1 MSASD
6 FEAFYSSEFDRVV
19 RAVYVIVG
27 QRDEAIDI
35 TQEAFA
41 RTWASWDRIRRKDL
55 PMVFVLATA
64 RNLSR
69 SHLRRLVRHRR
80 TPGVWEVRDRTEAA
94 DGTDLAV
101 RAALARLPE
110 QQRWAVVLCDLAD
123 LGSTEAASIMGIAPS
138 TVRVHL
144 ARARER
150 LKQLLVDDTEAAA
163 GDVSD
168 ARQSNRQRSHGGG

>member
-6 FEAFYSSEFDRVV
+6 FEAFYSVEFDRVV

-27 QRDEAIDI
+27 DRDEAVDI

-55 PMVFVLATA
+55 PVVFVLATA
-64 RNLSR
+64 RNLSK
-69 SHLRRLVRHRR
+69 SHIRRLVRQRR
-80 TPGVWEVRDRTEAA
+80 LNDQVVNRDLVEPEDAA
-94 DGTDLAV
+94 VLTV
-101 RAALARLPE
+101 RAALAQLPE

-123 LGSTEAASIMGIAPS
+123 IGSPEAASVMGIAPS

-144 ARARER
+144 ARARDR
-150 LKQLLVDDTEAAA
+150 LRQLLGVDAEALPA
-163 GDVSD
+163 GDGDSL
-168 ARQSNRQRSHGGG
+168 RHRGSG